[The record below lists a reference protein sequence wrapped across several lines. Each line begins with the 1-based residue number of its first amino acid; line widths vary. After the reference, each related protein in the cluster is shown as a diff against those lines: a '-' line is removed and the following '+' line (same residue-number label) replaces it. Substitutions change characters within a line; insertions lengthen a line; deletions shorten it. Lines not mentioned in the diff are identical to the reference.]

1 MSEPEPPNKPMLQ
14 PHTDGWEQKP
24 EDNLHAEVGPKPKL
38 NPRSCVNKKEKGKF
52 LHAASGA
59 AD

>member
-1 MSEPEPPNKPMLQ
+1 MSEG
-14 PHTDGWEQKP
+14 D
-24 EDNLHAEVGPKPKL
+24 LHAEAGPNPKV
-38 NPRSCVNKKEKGKF
+38 NHRRCVKKEEKGKF

>member
-1 MSEPEPPNKPMLQ
+1 MGGEQMPVGDL
-14 PHTDGWEQKP
+14 HTE
-24 EDNLHAEVGPKPKL
+24 AGPKPKL
-38 NPRSCVNKKEKGKF
+38 KPRRCVSKEEKGKF

>member
-1 MSEPEPPNKPMLQ
+1 MPEGDL
-14 PHTDGWEQKP
+14 HT
-24 EDNLHAEVGPKPKL
+24 EVEPKPKL
-38 NPRSCVNKKEKGKF
+38 NPTYCANKEQKGKF

>member
-1 MSEPEPPNKPMLQ
+1 MPEV
-14 PHTDGWEQKP
+14 D
-24 EDNLHAEVGPKPKL
+24 LHAEAEPNPKL
-38 NPRSCVNKKEKGKF
+38 GPRSCAKKEEKGKF